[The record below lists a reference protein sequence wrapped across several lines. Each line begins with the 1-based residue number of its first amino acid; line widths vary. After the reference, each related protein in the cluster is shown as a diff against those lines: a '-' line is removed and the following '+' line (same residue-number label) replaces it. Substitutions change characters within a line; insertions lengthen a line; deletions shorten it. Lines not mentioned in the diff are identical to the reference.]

1 MSRQQQIEAAFASE
15 MSGMEHGGRVKLS
28 FMLMSHLKYI
38 FLPNSFTQHTLQLS
52 CNWVKHKSLFSV
64 VITHKLNKTTV
75 NLAPDIGHLIQSL
88 SLTVT
93 PVITNLLLTVTL
105 FCFPGTVIVKDGYCI

>member
-28 FMLMSHLKYI
+28 FMLMSHLKY
-38 FLPNSFTQHTLQLS
+38 FLPNSFTQHTLQLF

-93 PVITNLLLTVTL
+93 PVIA
-105 FCFPGTVIVKDGYCI
+105 YCLQ